1 MRYSQHRPRALGA
14 CIVLAAALVGRNT
27 VGAQSVSSLA
37 PAALARIDSAA
48 FAELRSTR
56 TPGSALAI
64 VVGDKVVYA
73 NGYGTADTESGAP
86 LSASM
91 IFRLG
96 STTKMMTSLAI
107 LALADRGRLDIDRPI
122 GLYAPAIRA
131 PRLRQVTMRQLL
143 THTAGILD
151 YTSMSGPHDDAVH
164 NAFIPT
170 LSDTIFFTAPGD
182 VVSYSNLGYTI
193 AGYVA
198 SVLTHKPYA
207 DVMAEL
213 LFAPLGMT
221 HSTLRPIE
229 AMTFPMAQGHT
240 PQPGGSMAVLRPM
253 GDDVRYW
260 AAGSVFTSVHDF
272 SRLLIALLNE
282 GRVDG
287 RQALPAGV
295 VRTAL
300 TPQFDVVMAAGASPT
315 RYGFGLMS
323 GSARGV
329 EYIEHSGSRAGYGS
343 VMRLIPAQRVA
354 AVVLGNQS
362 GTALT
367 RTLTT
372 ALESVATMAP
382 ATATGAPMREPV
394 AAADVALLAGRYRN
408 SAMAGTVELYVEGST
423 LKARL
428 HKADTS
434 VQELG
439 EVQATGARSYRAG
452 EMAFVATNGQSGAS
466 YLVSGL
472 RAMVRLGR

>member
-1 MRYSQHRPRALGA
+1 MRFSQHRRRAFCA
-14 CIVLAAALVGRNT
+14 IAFLAVALVGQHT
-27 VGAQSVSSLA
+27 VGAQSPTSLA
-37 PAALARIDSAA
+37 PVAVAQIDSTA

-56 TPGSALAI
+56 TPGSALAL
-64 VVGDKVVYA
+64 VVGDKVVYV
-73 NGYGTADTESGAP
+73 NGYGSADSESGAP

-107 LALADRGRLDIDRPI
+107 LALADRGTLDIDRPI
-122 GLYAPAIRA
+122 GQYAPEIKA

-151 YTSMSGPHDDAVH
+151 YTSMSGPHDDAAH

-170 LSDTIFFTAPGD
+170 LTDTIFFTVPGD

-193 AGYVA
+193 AGYIA
-198 SVLTHKPYA
+198 SVLAHKPYA
-207 DVMAEL
+207 DVMAEM
-213 LFAPLGMT
+213 LFVPLGMT

-240 PQPGGSMAVLRPM
+240 PRPGGSMAVLRPM

-287 RQALPAGV
+287 KQALSARV
-295 VRTAL
+295 VRMAL
-300 TPQFDVVMAAGASPT
+300 TPQFDVAMATDASPV

-329 EYIEHSGSRAGYGS
+329 GYIEHSGARAGYGS
-343 VMRLIPAQRVA
+343 VMRMIPAQRVA

-367 RTLTT
+367 RTLTI

-382 ATATGAPMREPV
+382 AAVPDAPTREPV
-394 AAADVALLAGRYRN
+394 VAADVALLAGRYRN

-423 LKARL
+423 LKARM
-428 HKADTS
+428 HRTTTS

-439 EVQATGARSYRAG
+439 NVAATGPHRYRAG
-452 EMAFVATNGQSGAS
+452 ELEFVAIDGNSGAR

-472 RAMVRLGR
+472 RAMVRLGQ

>member
-1 MRYSQHRPRALGA
+1 
-14 CIVLAAALVGRNT
+14 
-27 VGAQSVSSLA
+27 
-37 PAALARIDSAA
+37 
-48 FAELRSTR
+48 
-56 TPGSALAI
+56 
-64 VVGDKVVYA
+64 
-73 NGYGTADTESGAP
+73 
-86 LSASM
+86 
-91 IFRLG
+91 
-96 STTKMMTSLAI
+96 
-107 LALADRGRLDIDRPI
+107 
-122 GLYAPAIRA
+122 
-131 PRLRQVTMRQLL
+131 
-143 THTAGILD
+143 
-151 YTSMSGPHDDAVH
+151 
-164 NAFIPT
+164 
-170 LSDTIFFTAPGD
+170 
-182 VVSYSNLGYTI
+182 
-193 AGYVA
+193 
-198 SVLTHKPYA
+198 
-207 DVMAEL
+207 
-213 LFAPLGMT
+213 
-221 HSTLRPIE
+221 
-229 AMTFPMAQGHT
+229 
-240 PQPGGSMAVLRPM
+240 MAVLRPM

-260 AAGSVFTSVHDF
+260 AAGSVFTSVLDF

-282 GRVDG
+282 GWVGGWVDG

-300 TPQFDVVMAAGASPT
+300 TPQFDVVMAADASPT

-329 EYIEHSGSRAGYGS
+329 EYIEHSGSRAGSGS

-372 ALESVATMAP
+372 ALESVATL
-382 ATATGAPMREPV
+382 ATATAAGAPTREPV
-394 AAADVALLAGRYRN
+394 ATAEVALLAGRYRN

-428 HKADTS
+428 HKTNTS